1 MEKDIIL
8 FELEKNIN
16 KHNIFQDEI
25 MKKHTTFKI
34 GGKADVFIRPSNV
47 NELSHAIKICKKFKV
62 PYYVIGNGSNILV
75 KDNGFRGVI
84 IQIYKNFNHIEIE
97 DDKIVAGAGILLSKL
112 SKKIAEKSLEGFEFA
127 SGIPGTLGGAIYMN
141 AGAYGGD
148 MSSVL
153 VSVDVIDNKG
163 NIITLS
169 KDELK
174 LGYRTSIIQKTNYII
189 LKAALKCKK
198 GNKDNISSII
208 NDLNNR
214 RRTKQPLEF
223 PSAGSTFK
231 RPVGYYAGK
240 LIMDSDLRGYS
251 IGNAQVSEKHCGF
264 IINKGDAKADDVI
277 KLIHHVTNTV
287 KDKYNVILETEVRI
301 IGE

>member
-8 FELEKNIN
+8 ELVKNIN
-16 KHNIFQDEI
+16 EENIFQDEI
-25 MKKHTTFKI
+25 MAKHTTFKI
-34 GGKADVFIRPSNV
+34 GGEADVFIRPSDV
-47 NELSHAIKICKKFKV
+47 SELSHAIKICKKYNI

-84 IQIYKNFNHIEIE
+84 IQIYKNFNYVEII
-97 DDKIVAGAGILLSKL
+97 DDTVVAGAGILLSKL
-112 SKKIAEKSLEGFEFA
+112 SKKIADESLEGFEFA

-163 NIITLS
+163 NIITLT

-174 LGYRTSIIQKTNYII
+174 LDYRTSIIQETNYII
-189 LKAALKCKK
+189 LKAVLKCKK
-198 GNKDNISSII
+198 GNKDDISSII

-214 RRTKQPLEF
+214 RRSKQPLEF

-287 KDKYNVILETEVRI
+287 KDKYNVTLETEVRI

>member
-8 FELEKNIN
+8 ELEKNIN
-16 KHNIFQDEI
+16 KENIFQDEI
-25 MKKHTTFKI
+25 MAKHTTFKI
-34 GGKADVFIRPSNV
+34 GGEADVFIRPSDV
-47 NELSHAIKICKKFKV
+47 SELSHAIKICKKYKI

-84 IQIYKNFNHIEIE
+84 IQIYKNFNYVEII
-97 DDKIVAGAGILLSKL
+97 DDTIVAGAGILLSKL
-112 SKKIAEKSLEGFEFA
+112 SKKIADESLEGFEFA

-163 NIITLS
+163 NIITLT

-174 LGYRTSIIQKTNYII
+174 LGYRTSIIQETNYII
-189 LKAALKCKK
+189 LKAILKCKK
-198 GNKDNISSII
+198 GNKDDISSII

-287 KDKYNVILETEVRI
+287 KDKYNVTLETEVRI